1 MSNLESTES
10 LDRSSPELWADQGP
24 LLPLH
29 NSTVS
34 SWEADIEKDDVDM
47 MEELASLTSG
57 QLKEKIDTLLKLS
70 YQLGVQETYEMT
82 RGKFLNV
89 LPKEL

>member
-10 LDRSSPELWADQGP
+10 LDRSSPELWADHGP
-24 LLPLH
+24 PLPLH
-29 NSTVS
+29 NSTIS
-34 SWEADIEKDDVDM
+34 PWEADIEKDDIDM
-47 MEELASLTSG
+47 MQELASLTSG